1 MKVWKQITGLTRFPL
16 PAVNISLNNY
26 QSVNVLGVSWMRP
39 AGKVDHYTVGV
50 TGAVTVILTNNTQV
64 NVTGLL
70 PGREYNVTV
79 RTDSDYC
86 FQTSAPVTEATYP
99 APPGSLTLSTIGTN
113 SLTVSWI
120 EPLTMIGVT
129 KFYNIMYGNS
139 LGTWTTTSSS
149 TNVVLPSLISGTM
162 YTIAVVTVGVR
173 GYQSS
178 PVSTSVY
185 TKPMSVKSPFF
196 SSKTSSSLS
205 LVWSMP
211 DEYQASYRYRVQ
223 INVTSSS
230 TMLYNTIVTSGS
242 VTISNLTPG
251 ETYTFLVYTRAA
263 DSSTESDPVLL
274 STCTVPGKIAGLT
287 VNIDH
292 LPKYFIMTWMQPEGK
307 VDYYTVNV
315 IANVAGTDTVTVTW
329 INTTQVNVSGL
340 LPGREYNVTVQ
351 TVSGN
356 CNQSADPITVITYPT
371 SIDKIEFF
379 TVETNTISLHLLEST
394 DMNGTTRSYII
405 SYTNSSGTWTVTSR
419 LAFVTL
425 QDLTS
430 GTMYTITAMT
440 VGVQG
445 YQTSP
450 VSTSVYTKPNPV
462 SSLYITNVT
471 SSSVSLSWN
480 NPDSNKASYIYRV
493 HTVTPPSSAVIYD
506 IYTTSESA
514 TIMNTLPLD
523 LYSFVISTRAA
534 DNTTESDPVL
544 LDVCTIPD
552 ITPIT
557 LDNYQSVDT
566 LRVTWTQPAENV
578 RYLIHLGDIVLPSVT
593 TQAIATGLLPGR
605 EYNVTVQTLSN
616 NCDRTS
622 APVTGATNPTPP
634 GDLTF
639 IPSYM
644 GTNSLTLYWTE
655 PVNMTGVTKSYNISY
670 GNSSGT
676 WTVTSS
682 RTSVALQNLTSG
694 TMYTITVVTVGVRGY
709 QSSPVSAS
717 AYTQPNIIPLLF
729 ITNSTSSS
737 VSLSWSH
744 DDMNKASYSYRVH
757 VIPPS
762 SADIYDIYT
771 INESITI
778 TNLAPFQQY
787 LFLIYTR
794 AADNMTESYPV
805 SLSTCTCSDIM
816 SITLNNYQSI
826 DTLGVTWTQ
835 PAEDVNYQIYIIGAE
850 DNTIE
855 TANTEATFTG
865 LLPGRE
871 YNVTVIA
878 QSVTCGRIQASVV
891 GATYP
896 TAPGNITINKIG
908 TNNLTLSWTEPVNM
922 TGVNKSYNIS
932 YVDSSNTWT
941 VISNV
946 TNVTLQDLISGT
958 IYVITVVTVGVR
970 GYQSSPVGTFVYT
983 NPVSSFYIVNMTS
996 SSVSLSWRNPDLN
1009 KASYIY
1015 RVHTVVPPSSA
1026 VIYDIYT
1033 TSESVTITNI
1043 TPLERYTFMVYTRA
1057 ADNITESD
1065 PMSLSTCAVPD
1076 ITAITLDNYHSVDTL
1091 GVTWTPPADNMYLF
1105 MYSVIL
1111 SGAANIRIQTLNT
1124 EENFTGLLPG
1134 TEYNVT
1140 VQATT
1145 ADCGLVYPT
1154 STGATYPTPPENL
1167 TFITVGTNRLTL
1179 SWMEP
1184 VNMTGVNKSYNIS
1197 YGTSLGT
1204 STVIS
1209 STTNVTLQNL
1219 TSGICYLISVVTVG
1233 VWGYQSSPVSR
1244 GVCTQPMTV
1253 KSLQFIAVSSSSV
1266 SLTWNKPDEYQT
1278 VYTYRVQTNVAS
1290 SSIVL
1295 YNTTVRNESA
1305 TIMNLTAGETYTF
1318 MVYTRALD
1326 GITESDPVSVS
1337 TCTVPGQV
1345 STISLNNYQSVDVLR
1360 VGWMRPI
1367 GKVDYYIVRVS
1378 GDVTDIIPTDTTEV
1392 TVTGLLPGREYEVTV
1407 QTVSGSCSQTSDPVT
1422 EATYPTPPGDL
1433 SFTTIGTDSLTL
1445 SWTEPVNMTG
1455 VNKSYNIS
1463 YGNSSGTWTVTSTTT
1478 SVTLQDLIGTNYTI
1492 TVMTVGVRGYQS
1504 SPVSTSLY
1512 TKPLPVKSLEFGA
1525 VSSSSVSLIWSN
1537 PDEYKT
1543 SYTYRVQTNV
1553 PSSSTMLYNT
1563 TVTNGSA
1570 TISNLTAGETYTF
1583 MVYTRAADNTESDP
1597 VSLST
1602 CAVPEQVSAILINN
1616 YQSDSLLGV
1625 SWTKPAGNVDYY
1637 IVNVTGAVTNSIQT
1651 NTTQVTVTGL
1661 LPGREYNVTVQTVSG
1676 NCSQTSDPVSGAT
1689 YPTPPGNI
1697 TISTTGTNSLTLSW
1711 TEPVNMIGVN
1721 KSYNINYGNSSSPW
1735 TVTSNTTS
1743 VALQN
1748 LTSGTMYTITVVTVG
1763 VRGYQSSPVGT
1774 SVYTKPLPVKSPQS
1788 SNVTSSSVSLTWS
1801 NPDEYKTSYTYRVQ
1815 TNVTSSS
1822 TMLYNTIVTNGSA
1835 TISNLT
1841 AGETY
1846 TFMVYTR
1853 AADNSTESDPVS
1865 LSTCTVPGQV
1875 SSIAINKSVN
1885 VLGVFWTRP
1894 EGKVDYYI
1902 VNVTGAVTN
1911 SIQTNT
1917 TQANV
1922 TGLLPGREYNVTVQT
1937 VSGSCNQTSAP
1948 VTEAT
1953 YPTPPRNLTINSTGT
1968 NSLTLYWTEPV
1979 NMTSVN
1985 KIYNISYGNS
1995 SSPWTVTSNTTS
2007 VALQNLT
2014 SGTMYTITVV
2024 TVGVRGYQSSPVSTS
2039 VYTKP
2044 LPVKSPQVS
2053 NVTSSSVFLT
2063 WSNPDEYKPSYTY
2076 RVQTNVT
2083 SSSTMLYNT
2092 IMTNGSV
2099 TISNLT
2105 AGETYTFLVYTRAA
2119 DNTESDP
2126 VSLSTC
2132 TVPSP
2137 AVNISLNNYKSVDV
2151 LGVSWTKPAGKVDY
2165 YIVNVT
2171 GDITDIWTN
2180 NTGAVTNSIQ
2190 TNTTQVTVTG
2200 LLPGRE
2206 YNVTV
2211 RTVSDICYQTSA
2223 PVTEATYPTPPRN
2236 LTINSTGT
2244 NSLTL
2249 YWTEPVNMAGV
2260 NKSYNISYGNSS
2272 SPWSVTSNT
2281 TSVALQNL
2289 TSGTMYTI
2297 TVVTVGVRGYQSSPV
2312 STSLYTKPLPV
2323 KSPQISNVTSSSVS
2337 LTWSNPDE
2345 YKPSYTYRVQ
2355 TNVASSSTML
2365 YNTTLTNGSAT
2376 ISNLTAGE
2384 TYTFLVYTRAADD
2397 TESDPVSLST
2407 CTVPLP
2413 AVNISLNNYKSVDV
2427 LGVSWTKPAGKVDY
2441 YTVNVTGDV
2450 TDIWTNN
2457 TGAVTNSIQTNTTQV
2472 TVTGLLPGREYNVT
2486 VQTVSGSCNQ
2496 TSAPVTEAT
2505 YPTPPRNLTIN
2516 STGTNS
2522 LTLYWTEPVNMT
2534 SVNKIY
2540 NISYGNSSSPWTVTS
2555 NTTSVALQNL
2565 TSGTMYTITVVT
2577 VGVRG
2582 YQSSPVSTSVYT
2594 KPLPVKSPQV
2604 SNVTSSSVFL
2614 TWSNPDE
2621 YKPSYTYRVQTNVTS
2636 SSTMLYNTIMT
2647 NGSVTISNLT
2657 AGETY
2662 TFLVYTRAAD
2672 NTESDPVSLSTCT
2685 VPLPAVNIS
2694 LNNYKSVDVLGVSW
2708 TKPAGKVDYYTVNV
2722 TGDVTDIWTNN
2733 TGAVTNSIQTNTT
2746 QVTVTGLLPGRE
2758 YNVTVQTVSGSCNQT
2773 SAPVTEATYPTP
2785 PRNLTINSTGTN
2797 SLMLYWT
2804 EPVNMTGVDKSYN
2817 ISYGNSSSPWT
2828 VTSNTT
2834 SVALQNLTSGTMYTI
2849 TVVTVGVRGYQ
2860 SSPVSTS
2867 VYTKPLPVKSPQI
2880 SNVTSSS
2887 VSLIW
2892 SNPDEYKTSYTYR
2905 VQTNVASSS
2914 TMLYNTTVT
2923 NGSATISNLTAG
2935 ETYTFMVY
2943 TRAADN
2949 TESDPVSLSTCTVPL
2964 PAVNIS
2970 LNNYKSVNVLGVS
2983 WMRPAGKVD
2992 YYTVNVTGD
3001 ITDIWTNNTG
3011 AVTNSIQTNNTQVTV
3026 TGLLPGREYN
3036 VTVRTVSGSCNQM
3049 SAPVT
3054 EATYPTP
3061 PRNLTIN
3068 STGTNSLTL
3077 YWTEPVNMAG
3087 VDKSYNISYG
3097 NSSSPW
3103 TVTSNTTSVAL
3114 QNLTS
3119 GTMYTITVVT
3129 VGVRGYQSSPVSTSV
3144 YTKPLPVKSPQISNV
3159 TSSSVSLIWSNPE
3172 EYKTSYTYRVQTN
3185 VASSS
3190 TMLYNTIVTNGSATI
3205 SNLTAGE
3212 TYTFLVYTRA
3222 ADNTTESDPVSLS
3235 TCTVPS
3241 PAVNISLNNYKSV
3254 DVLGVSWTKPAG
3266 KVDYY
3271 IVNVTGDI
3279 TDIWTNNT
3287 GAVTNSIQTNTTQVT
3302 VTGLLPGREYNV
3314 TVQTVSGSCNQTS
3327 APVTEATYPTPPRNL
3342 TINSTGTNSLTL
3354 YWTEPVNMAGVNKSY
3369 NISYG
3374 NSSSPWT
3381 VTSNTTSVA
3390 LQNLTSGTMYTI
3402 TVVTVGVRGYQSSP
3416 VSTSLY
3422 TKPLPVKSPQISN
3435 VTSSSV
3441 SLTWSNPDE
3450 YKTSY
3455 TYRVQTN
3462 VASSSTMLYNTTLT
3476 NGSATISNL
3485 TPGETYTFMVYT
3497 RAADNTESDPV
3508 SLSTCTVPLPAV
3520 NISLNNYKSVDVLGV
3535 SWMRPA
3541 GKVDY
3546 YIVNVTGDIT
3556 DIWTNNT
3563 GAVTNSIQTNTT
3575 QVTVTGLLPG
3585 REYNVTVQ
3593 TVSRNCN
3600 QTSAPVTEATY
3611 PTPPRNL
3618 TINSNGTNS
3627 LTLYWTEPVNMAGV
3641 NKSYN
3646 ISYGNSSSPWTVTS
3660 NTTSVALQNLTSG
3673 TMYTITVVTVGVRGY
3688 QSSPVGTSVYT
3699 KPLPVKSL
3707 QFSPVSSSSVSLIWS
3722 NPDEYKT
3729 SYTYRVQTNVPS
3741 SSTML
3746 YNTIVTS
3753 GPATISNLTPGETY
3767 TFMVYTR
3774 AADNTESDPV
3784 SLSTCTVPLPAVNI
3798 SLNNYKSVDVLGV
3811 SWTKPAGKV
3820 DYYIVNVT
3828 GDVTDI
3834 WTNNTGAVTN
3844 SIQTNTTQVTVTG
3857 LLPGRE
3863 YNVTVQTVS
3872 GSCNQTSAPV
3882 TEATYP
3888 TPPRNLTINSTG
3900 TNSLTLYWTEPV
3912 NMAGVTKSYNISYG
3926 NSSGTWTVTSNTT
3939 SVALQNLTS
3948 GTMYTITVVTV
3959 GVRGYQSSPVST
3971 SVYTKPLPVKS
3982 LQFGPV
3988 SSSSVSLIWSNPDE
4002 YKTSYRY
4009 RVQTNVASSSTM
4021 LYNTTLTNGS
4031 ATISNLTAGETYTFM
4046 VYTRAADNT
4055 ESDPV
4060 SLSTCTGPG
4069 QVSVALNNSNSVSSL
4084 VVSWTR
4090 ATGKVDYYN
4099 VILSGDTRA
4108 IPNDTTQVNFT
4119 NLIPGR
4125 EYTATVQVVSGSC
4138 NQTSESVTEATYPTP
4153 PRNLTINST
4162 GTNSL
4167 MLYCTEPVNMA
4178 GVNKSYNI
4186 SYGNS
4191 SGTWT
4196 VTSNTTNVA
4205 LQNLTSG
4212 TMYTITVVTV
4222 GVRGYQ
4228 SSPVSTSVYTKP
4240 LPVKSLQFGPVTSSS
4255 VSLTWSNPEEYKT
4268 SYRYR
4273 VQTNVASSSTM
4284 LYNTTVTNG
4293 SATIS
4298 NLTAGETYTFMVYTR
4313 AADNTESDPVS
4324 LSTCTGPGQVS
4335 VALNNSNSVSSLVV
4349 SWTRATG
4356 KVDYYNVILS
4366 GDTRAIPND
4375 TTQVN
4380 FTNLIPG
4387 REYTAT
4393 VQVVSGSCNQTS
4405 ESVTEATYPM
4415 PPSNLSVNII
4425 GTNNLMLY
4433 WTEPVNMTN
4442 VTKSYNISY
4451 GTTSGTR
4458 TVTSNTTSVA
4468 LQSLISGTMY
4478 NITVVTVGVRGYL
4491 SSPVSTSVYTK
4502 PKSVKSLQFGT
4513 VNSSSVS
4520 LTWSNPDEYKP
4531 SYTYRV
4537 QTNLTSS
4544 STMLN
4549 DTIVTGGSATIG
4561 NLTAGETYTFLVYTR
4576 AADNSTE
4583 SDPVSLSTC
4592 TVPQAVSD
4600 FNCTRQPYSASIY
4613 LTWNCPP
4620 GLKTIFTLVATNS
4633 AAVSSNRTVQPG
4645 LCSQNYTMDGLSFN
4659 MNYDVNIT
4667 TESSCGRSSTVVQT
4681 SCTTGY
4687 GPPPYPTKS
4696 TVVTV
4701 KPPSP
4706 YSFEFTFEEFNATNG
4721 PVEAYAVIVSNVNV
4735 LGKRPT
4741 SNDLIK
4747 TYNDVKNKSSNTYV
4761 AKIVHPGGR
4770 TRRSLLAATQ
4780 TVTIGDD
4787 SVDNSA
4793 YRNGPLQPS
4802 SSYWVAIAGCTPFL
4816 LQDGMIARDVRC
4828 SFSPYSSVIK
4838 TPVDPN
4844 PIIGGVIGG
4853 ILGVLVIGLI
4863 GGFIF
4868 WKMRRKAEQK
4878 SELALLTNKNPP
4890 AMTTSSFINHFEK
4903 QKADC
4908 NLGFSEEY
4916 EKLAP
4921 VGLRQSKSA
4930 AEIPENKDKNRY
4942 TNVLP
4947 YDFSRVE
4954 LSTRGGDPTQD
4965 YINANYIPGYSFK
4978 REFIAAQGPLPK
4990 TVSDFWRMVWDKDVK
5005 AIVMLTKCIELGKVK
5020 CEEYWPKRSPKTYGN
5035 FSVSMTDEN
5044 ILPDWTTR
5052 DFTIVNVKTKQSKQ
5066 VRHFHFTAWPDHGVP
5081 KTTSDLIRFRNLV
5094 REYTTS
5100 CYSLDSPI
5108 LVHCSAGVGRT
5119 GTFIALDRIIKQI
5132 ELEDRIDV
5140 YSIVSDIRQHRVLM
5154 VQTESQYI
5162 FLNQCA
5168 LDIIKSQKESD
5179 PDLIYQNT
5187 SIIYPNIYNSYS
5199 RMSNV

>member
-1 MKVWKQITGLTRFPL
+1 
-16 PAVNISLNNY
+16 
-26 QSVNVLGVSWMRP
+26 
-39 AGKVDHYTVGV
+39 
-50 TGAVTVILTNNTQV
+50 
-64 NVTGLL
+64 
-70 PGREYNVTV
+70 
-79 RTDSDYC
+79 
-86 FQTSAPVTEATYP
+86 
-99 APPGSLTLSTIGTN
+99 
-113 SLTVSWI
+113 
-120 EPLTMIGVT
+120 
-129 KFYNIMYGNS
+129 
-139 LGTWTTTSSS
+139 
-149 TNVVLPSLISGTM
+149 
-162 YTIAVVTVGVR
+162 
-173 GYQSS
+173 
-178 PVSTSVY
+178 
-185 TKPMSVKSPFF
+185 
-196 SSKTSSSLS
+196 
-205 LVWSMP
+205 
-211 DEYQASYRYRVQ
+211 
-223 INVTSSS
+223 
-230 TMLYNTIVTSGS
+230 
-242 VTISNLTPG
+242 
-251 ETYTFLVYTRAA
+251 
-263 DSSTESDPVLL
+263 
-274 STCTVPGKIAGLT
+274 
-287 VNIDH
+287 
-292 LPKYFIMTWMQPEGK
+292 
-307 VDYYTVNV
+307 
-315 IANVAGTDTVTVTW
+315 
-329 INTTQVNVSGL
+329 
-340 LPGREYNVTVQ
+340 
-351 TVSGN
+351 
-356 CNQSADPITVITYPT
+356 
-371 SIDKIEFF
+371 
-379 TVETNTISLHLLEST
+379 
-394 DMNGTTRSYII
+394 
-405 SYTNSSGTWTVTSR
+405 
-419 LAFVTL
+419 
-425 QDLTS
+425 
-430 GTMYTITAMT
+430 
-440 VGVQG
+440 
-445 YQTSP
+445 
-450 VSTSVYTKPNPV
+450 
-462 SSLYITNVT
+462 
-471 SSSVSLSWN
+471 
-480 NPDSNKASYIYRV
+480 
-493 HTVTPPSSAVIYD
+493 
-506 IYTTSESA
+506 
-514 TIMNTLPLD
+514 
-523 LYSFVISTRAA
+523 
-534 DNTTESDPVL
+534 
-544 LDVCTIPD
+544 
-552 ITPIT
+552 
-557 LDNYQSVDT
+557 
-566 LRVTWTQPAENV
+566 
-578 RYLIHLGDIVLPSVT
+578 
-593 TQAIATGLLPGR
+593 
-605 EYNVTVQTLSN
+605 
-616 NCDRTS
+616 
-622 APVTGATNPTPP
+622 
-634 GDLTF
+634 
-639 IPSYM
+639 
-644 GTNSLTLYWTE
+644 
-655 PVNMTGVTKSYNISY
+655 
-670 GNSSGT
+670 
-676 WTVTSS
+676 
-682 RTSVALQNLTSG
+682 
-694 TMYTITVVTVGVRGY
+694 
-709 QSSPVSAS
+709 
-717 AYTQPNIIPLLF
+717 
-729 ITNSTSSS
+729 
-737 VSLSWSH
+737 
-744 DDMNKASYSYRVH
+744 
-757 VIPPS
+757 
-762 SADIYDIYT
+762 
-771 INESITI
+771 
-778 TNLAPFQQY
+778 
-787 LFLIYTR
+787 
-794 AADNMTESYPV
+794 
-805 SLSTCTCSDIM
+805 
-816 SITLNNYQSI
+816 
-826 DTLGVTWTQ
+826 
-835 PAEDVNYQIYIIGAE
+835 
-850 DNTIE
+850 
-855 TANTEATFTG
+855 
-865 LLPGRE
+865 
-871 YNVTVIA
+871 
-878 QSVTCGRIQASVV
+878 
-891 GATYP
+891 
-896 TAPGNITINKIG
+896 
-908 TNNLTLSWTEPVNM
+908 
-922 TGVNKSYNIS
+922 
-932 YVDSSNTWT
+932 
-941 VISNV
+941 
-946 TNVTLQDLISGT
+946 
-958 IYVITVVTVGVR
+958 
-970 GYQSSPVGTFVYT
+970 
-983 NPVSSFYIVNMTS
+983 
-996 SSVSLSWRNPDLN
+996 
-1009 KASYIY
+1009 
-1015 RVHTVVPPSSA
+1015 
-1026 VIYDIYT
+1026 
-1033 TSESVTITNI
+1033 
-1043 TPLERYTFMVYTRA
+1043 
-1057 ADNITESD
+1057 
-1065 PMSLSTCAVPD
+1065 
-1076 ITAITLDNYHSVDTL
+1076 
-1091 GVTWTPPADNMYLF
+1091 
-1105 MYSVIL
+1105 
-1111 SGAANIRIQTLNT
+1111 
-1124 EENFTGLLPG
+1124 
-1134 TEYNVT
+1134 
-1140 VQATT
+1140 
-1145 ADCGLVYPT
+1145 
-1154 STGATYPTPPENL
+1154 
-1167 TFITVGTNRLTL
+1167 
-1179 SWMEP
+1179 MEP

-1422 EATYPTPPGDL
+1422 E
-1433 SFTTIGTDSLTL
+1433 
-1445 SWTEPVNMTG
+1445 
-1455 VNKSYNIS
+1455 
-1463 YGNSSGTWTVTSTTT
+1463 
-1478 SVTLQDLIGTNYTI
+1478 
-1492 TVMTVGVRGYQS
+1492 
-1504 SPVSTSLY
+1504 
-1512 TKPLPVKSLEFGA
+1512 
-1525 VSSSSVSLIWSN
+1525 
-1537 PDEYKT
+1537 
-1543 SYTYRVQTNV
+1543 
-1553 PSSSTMLYNT
+1553 
-1563 TVTNGSA
+1563 
-1570 TISNLTAGETYTF
+1570 
-1583 MVYTRAADNTESDP
+1583 
-1597 VSLST
+1597 
-1602 CAVPEQVSAILINN
+1602 
-1616 YQSDSLLGV
+1616 
-1625 SWTKPAGNVDYY
+1625 
-1637 IVNVTGAVTNSIQT
+1637 
-1651 NTTQVTVTGL
+1651 
-1661 LPGREYNVTVQTVSG
+1661 
-1676 NCSQTSDPVSGAT
+1676 AT

-1937 VSGSCNQTSAP
+1937 VSGSCNQTSAPVTEATYPTQPGNITFTTIGTKDLTLSWGEPENMAEVTKSYLITYGNSLSSTLNSATNTSTLQNLTSGTMYTITVVTVGVRGYQSSPVSASVYTNPTPPINLTINSTGTNKLTLYWTEPENMAGVNKSYNISYGTTSGTWTVTSNTTSVALQNLTSGTMYNITVVTVGVRGYRSSPVSTSVYTKPLPVKSPQISNVSSYSVSLTWSNPDEYKTSYTYRVQTNVPSSSTMLYNTIVTNGSATISNLTAGVTYTFLVYTRAADNSTESDPVSLSTCTVPLPAVHISLNNYQSIDVLGVSWTKPEGKVDYYTVNVIGAVTNITQTNTTQVNVTGLLPGREYNVTVRTDSGSCNQTSDPVIEATYPTPPINLTITATETNSLTLYWTEPENMTSVNKSYNISYGTTSGTWTVTSNTTSVALQNLTSGTMYTITVVTVGVRGYQSSPVSTSVYTKPLPVKSPQISNVTSYSVSLTWSNPEEYKTSYTYRVQTNVASSSTMLYNTIVTNGSATISNLTAGETYTFMVYTRAADNTESDPVSLYTCTVPSPAVNISLNNYKSVDVLGVSWTKPAGKVDYYIVNVTGDITDIWTNNTGAVTNSIQTNTTQVTVTGLLPGREYNVTVRTVSDICYQTSAP

-2672 NTESDPVSLSTCT
+2672 NTESDPVSLSTCTVPSPAVNISLNNYKSVDVLGVSWTKPAGKVDYYIVNVTGDITDIWTNNTGAVTNSIQTNTTQVTVTGLLPGREYNVTVQTVSGSCNQTSALVTEATYPTPPRNLTINSTGTNSLTLYWTEPVNMAGVNKSYNISYGNSSGTWTVTSNTTSVALQNLTSGTMYTITVVTVGVRGYQSSPVSTSVYTKPLPVKSPQISNVTSSSVSLTWSNPDEYKTSYTYRVQTNVASSSTMLYNTTLTNGSATISNLTPGETYTFMVYTRAADNTESDPVSLYTCT

-5052 DFTIVNVKTKQSKQ
+5052 DFTIVNIETKQSKQ